1 MVARGGEWNDCVRVW
16 MTVSDD
22 LIIND
27 PPIRRIINSFETLK
41 TVSDIVD
48 WLKGAERLREITR
61 MRSWRNSIARR
72 CISQEQNHSVLSTD
86 LSLSVEVFLTVAVG
100 CHVSALC
107 VMFGCD
113 ALIIACHFSFPSHS
127 FTSAFFSF
135 YL

>member
-61 MRSWRNSIARR
+61 MRSWMARR
-72 CISQEQNHSVLSTD
+72 CIAQERNHSVLSAD
-86 LSLSVEVFLTVAVG
+86 LSLSVEVGYFSPWLSG
-100 CHVSALC
+100 
-107 VMFGCD
+107 VM
-113 ALIIACHFSFPSHS
+113 
-127 FTSAFFSF
+127 
-135 YL
+135 